1 MKEKHEIILE
11 ELFSTVDEKYAA
23 MFRELAE
30 YAVSLGYNP
39 IRNKTSDITIDFQKN
54 RIKKKIMKMEAHEQK
69 HDGYKY
75 GERDIPGLRLRF
87 FAANEYSDIFKHGIQ
102 RVIEEFGGKYTGCYG
117 CGRCDGTEG
126 YTFVY
131 PDGRQVFRCGSELI
145 SVFDFGEKD
154 IPEIKNLMKVQ
165 DDFYSQITIV

>member
-1 MKEKHEIILE
+1 
-11 ELFSTVDEKYAA
+11 
-23 MFRELAE
+23 
-30 YAVSLGYNP
+30 
-39 IRNKTSDITIDFQKN
+39 
-54 RIKKKIMKMEAHEQK
+54 
-69 HDGYKY
+69 
-75 GERDIPGLRLRF
+75 
-87 FAANEYSDIFKHGIQ
+87 
-102 RVIEEFGGKYTGCYG
+102 VIEEFGGKYTGCYG